1 VLDGLPGFNA
11 VDIAVLLRDLPL
23 PAAGDIVGFS
33 TNDRQGG
40 NTGTTC
46 YTTYIACLITCY
58 VAYYYVTYHIML

>member
-11 VDIAVLLRDLPL
+11 VDFAVLLRDLPL

-33 TNDRQGG
+33 RNDRGGG

-46 YTTYIACLITCY
+46 
-58 VAYYYVTYHIML
+58 